1 MAPIVL
7 FEAQGTRKTRPTP
20 ALLLAPCSSSRPLHI
35 PVIIRFDSNFVA
47 NVPNSNTPIQTDA
60 VIIGAG
66 PVGLFQVF
74 ELGLLDLKAELI
86 DSLPQVGG
94 QCAELYPEK
103 PIYDIPAYPIIGAQ
117 ELIDKLMEQIKPFNP
132 GLHLGQQVERFEKRD
147 DGRFTVV
154 TSKGTEFDAGAVIIA
169 AGLGSFLPRR
179 LKAKG
184 LELVDPAHIH
194 YKVTDRERFRGKR
207 LLILGGGD
215 SALDWTMDLADI
227 AESITLIHRRAEYRG
242 APASV
247 ARVKALAAVGKVSER
262 QGLIMQ
268 AFANNGHLSGLEIMD
283 LERNKSVA
291 EGEEALVFWG
301 LAPDLGPI
309 ANWEL
314 ALEKKQIEVDTE
326 KFQTSIEGVFAIGDI
341 NTYPGKK
348 KFILSGF
355 HEAALAAFGV
365 QKYIHPD
372 KRQFV
377 QYTTTSPIMHKR
389 LGVEG
394 KAG

>member
-1 MAPIVL
+1 M
-7 FEAQGTRKTRPTP
+7 
-20 ALLLAPCSSSRPLHI
+20 
-35 PVIIRFDSNFVA
+35 
-47 NVPNSNTPIQTDA
+47 PIQTDA

-74 ELGLLDLKAELI
+74 ELGLLDLKAELV

-94 QCAELYPEK
+94 QCSELYPEK
-103 PIYDIPAYPIIGAQ
+103 PIYDIPAYPVVGAQ
-117 ELIDKLMEQIKPFNP
+117 ELIDRLMEQIAPFNP
-132 GLHLGQQVERFEKRD
+132 GIHLKQQVQRFEKRE

-154 TSKGTEFDAGAVIIA
+154 TTAGTEFDAGTVIIA
-169 AGLGSFLPRR
+169 GGLGSFLPRK

-184 LELVDPAHIH
+184 LDAINPALVH

-215 SALDWTMDLADI
+215 SALDWTMDLAEI
-227 AESITLIHRRAEYRG
+227 AESIDLIHRRPEYRG

-247 ARVKALAAVGKVSER
+247 AKVKALAGTGKVNEH

-268 AFANNGHLSGLEIMD
+268 VVSEDGRLKGLEIMD
-283 LERNKSVA
+283 LDKNKRVV
-291 EGEEALVFWG
+291 EGKEILVFWG

-309 ANWEL
+309 ADWDL
-314 ALEKKQIEVDTE
+314 DLEKKQIQVDTE

-348 KFILSGF
+348 KLILSGF
-355 HEAALAAFGV
+355 HEAALAAFAV
-365 QKYIHPD
+365 QKYLHPD
-372 KRQFV
+372 QRQFL

-389 LGVEG
+389 LGVDG
-394 KAG
+394 KSA

>member
-1 MAPIVL
+1 MMSDPNLVITV
-7 FEAQGTRKTRPTP
+7 
-20 ALLLAPCSSSRPLHI
+20 SSS
-35 PVIIRFDSNFVA
+35 
-47 NVPNSNTPIQTDA
+47 NSPIKTDA

-74 ELGLLDLKAELI
+74 ELGLLDLKAQLI

-103 PIYDIPAYPIIGAQ
+103 PIYDIPAYPVIGAQ

-132 GLHLGQQVERFEKRD
+132 GFHLGQQVERFEKRA
-147 DGRFTVV
+147 DGRFTVT
-154 TSKGTEFDAGAVIIA
+154 TSKGTTFDAGTVIIA

-184 LELVDPAHIH
+184 MDQLDPAHVH
-194 YKVTDRERFRGKR
+194 YKVTDRARFRDKR
-207 LLILGGGD
+207 LLVLGGGD
-215 SALDWTMDLADI
+215 SALDWTMDLA
-227 AESITLIHRRAEYRG
+227 ESARHIHLVHRRAEYRG

-247 ARVKALAAVGKVSER
+247 QQVKRLAEAGKVTEH
-262 QGLIMQ
+262 QGLVMQ
-268 AFANNGHLSGLEIMD
+268 VLSDGGRLSGIEILD
-283 LERNKSVA
+283 LERNKSII
-291 EGEEALVFWG
+291 EGDEALVFWG

-309 ANWEL
+309 AQWGL
-314 ALEKKQIEVDTE
+314 ALQKKQIEVDTE
-326 KFQTSIEGVFAIGDI
+326 QFQTSIDGVFAIGDI
-341 NTYPGKK
+341 NSYPGKK

-365 QKYIHPD
+365 QKYLHPD

-394 KAG
+394 KAS

>member
-1 MAPIVL
+1 MAN
-7 FEAQGTRKTRPTP
+7 
-20 ALLLAPCSSSRPLHI
+20 SS
-35 PVIIRFDSNFVA
+35 
-47 NVPNSNTPIQTDA
+47 PIQTDA
-60 VIIGAG
+60 VIVGAG

-103 PIYDIPAYPIIGAQ
+103 PIYDIPAYPVIGAQ
-117 ELIDKLMEQIKPFNP
+117 ELIDNLMAQIKPFNA
-132 GLHLGQQVERFEKRD
+132 GFHLGQQVERFEKRE

-154 TSKGTEFDAGAVIIA
+154 TSTGTTFDAGAVIIA
-169 AGLGSFLPRR
+169 GGLGSFLPRK

-184 LELVDPAHIH
+184 LDEVTSDQIH

-215 SALDWTMDLADI
+215 SALDWTMDLAEI
-227 AESITLIHRRAEYRG
+227 AESITLVHRRAEYRG

-247 ARVKALAAVGKVSER
+247 ARVKALAEAGKVNER

-268 AFANNGHLSGLEIMD
+268 AISDQGRITGLELMD
-283 LERNKSVA
+283 LARNKSVV
-291 EGEEALVFWG
+291 EGDEILVFWG
-301 LAPDLGPI
+301 LSPDLGPI
-309 ANWEL
+309 ANWGL
-314 ALEKKQIEVDTE
+314 ALEKKQIQVDTE

-341 NTYPGKK
+341 NSYPGKK

-365 QKYIHPD
+365 QRYIHPD

-389 LGVEG
+389 LGVE
-394 KAG
+394 

>member
-1 MAPIVL
+1 MPI
-7 FEAQGTRKTRPTP
+7 K
-20 ALLLAPCSSSRPLHI
+20 
-35 PVIIRFDSNFVA
+35 
-47 NVPNSNTPIQTDA
+47 TDA

-86 DSLPQVGG
+86 DSLPQPGG

-103 PIYDIPAYPIIGAQ
+103 PIYDIPAYPVIGAQ
-117 ELIDKLMEQIKPFNP
+117 ELIDRLMEQIKPFNA
-132 GLHLGQQVERFEKRD
+132 GMHWGQQVERFSKRD

-169 AGLGSFLPRR
+169 AGLGSFLPRK
-179 LKAKG
+179 LKAKN
-184 LELVDPAHIH
+184 LDQITSDQVQ
-194 YKVTDRERFRGKR
+194 YRVTDRERYRGKR
-207 LLILGGGD
+207 VIILGGGD
-215 SALDWTMDLADI
+215 SALDWTMDLAEI
-227 AESITLIHRRAEYRG
+227 ADSIALVHRRADYRG

-247 ARVKALAAVGKVSER
+247 AKVKALAESGNVIEH
-262 QGLIMQ
+262 QGLIMEVHGEEGR
-268 AFANNGHLSGLEIMD
+268 FKGLEIMD
-283 LERNKSVA
+283 LDKNRHMI
-291 EGEEALVFWG
+291 EGDEVLVFWG

-309 ANWEL
+309 ADWSLEI
-314 ALEKKQIEVDTE
+314 EKKQLAVDTE
-326 KFQTSIEGVFAIGDI
+326 KFETSVPGVFAVGDI

-377 QYTTTSPIMHKR
+377 QYTTTSPVMHKR
-389 LGVEG
+389 LGVESE
-394 KAG
+394 KKSA

>member
-1 MAPIVL
+1 MAN
-7 FEAQGTRKTRPTP
+7 
-20 ALLLAPCSSSRPLHI
+20 SS
-35 PVIIRFDSNFVA
+35 
-47 NVPNSNTPIQTDA
+47 PIQTDA
-60 VIIGAG
+60 VIVGAG

-103 PIYDIPAYPIIGAQ
+103 PIYDIPAYPVIGAQ
-117 ELIDKLMEQIKPFNP
+117 ELIDNLMAQIKPFNA
-132 GLHLGQQVERFEKRD
+132 GFHLGQQVERFEKRD

-154 TSKGTEFDAGAVIIA
+154 TSKGTVFDAGVVIIA
-169 AGLGSFLPRR
+169 GGLGSFLPRK

-184 LELVDPAHIH
+184 LDEVTSDQVH
-194 YKVTDRERFRGKR
+194 YKVTDRERFRGKN

-215 SALDWTMDLADI
+215 SALDWTMDLAEI
-227 AESITLIHRRAEYRG
+227 TESITLVHRRADYRG

-247 ARVKALAAVGKVSER
+247 AKVKALVKAGKVDER

-268 AFANNGHLSGLEIMD
+268 VFSENGRITGLELMD
-283 LERNKSVA
+283 LERNKSVV
-291 EGEEALVFWG
+291 EGDEVLVFWG
-301 LAPDLGPI
+301 LSPDLGPI
-309 ANWEL
+309 ANWGLE
-314 ALEKKQIEVDTE
+314 LEKKQIQVDTE

-341 NTYPGKK
+341 NSYPGKK

-365 QKYIHPD
+365 QKYIYPD

-389 LGVEG
+389 LGVE
-394 KAG
+394 

>member
-1 MAPIVL
+1 M
-7 FEAQGTRKTRPTP
+7 
-20 ALLLAPCSSSRPLHI
+20 
-35 PVIIRFDSNFVA
+35 
-47 NVPNSNTPIQTDA
+47 PIQTDV

-86 DSLPQVGG
+86 DSLSQPGG

-103 PIYDIPAYPIIGAQ
+103 PIYDIPAYPVIGAQ
-117 ELIDKLMEQIKPFNP
+117 ELIDNLLEQIKPFDP
-132 GLHLGQQVERFEKRD
+132 GMHWGQQVEKFAQRD

-154 TSKGTEFDAGAVIIA
+154 TSKGKEFDAGAVIIA
-169 AGLGSFLPRR
+169 AGLGSFLPRK
-179 LKAKG
+179 LKAKN
-184 LELVDPAHIH
+184 VDQITSDQIQ
-194 YKVTDRERFRGKR
+194 YRVTDRERYRGKR
-207 LLILGGGD
+207 LIILGGGD
-215 SALDWTMDLADI
+215 SALDWTVDLANV

-242 APASV
+242 APSTAASV
-247 ARVKALAAVGKVSER
+247 MALAHEGRIAR
-262 QGLIMQ
+262 QQGLIMDV
-268 AFANNGHLSGLEIMD
+268 FNEDGRFTGLEVMD
-283 LERNKSVA
+283 LEKQRTTI
-291 EGEEALVFWG
+291 EGDDVLVFWG

-309 ANWEL
+309 AEWSLEI
-314 ALEKKQIEVDTE
+314 EKKQLAVDTE
-326 KFQTSIEGVFAIGDI
+326 KFETNIPGIFAVGDI

-365 QKYIHPD
+365 QKHLHPD

-389 LGVEG
+389 LGVDGES
-394 KAG
+394 KST